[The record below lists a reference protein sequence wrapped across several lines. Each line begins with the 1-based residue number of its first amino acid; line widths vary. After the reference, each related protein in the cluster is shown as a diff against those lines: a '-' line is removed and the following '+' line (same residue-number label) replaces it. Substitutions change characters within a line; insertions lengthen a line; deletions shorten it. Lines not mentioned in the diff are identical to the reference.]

1 MNVET
6 AKVRVLVV
14 DDEPIMGDFLKELLG
29 RRGYYVDVSANGRNG
44 ISHMRDRNYDLVFAD
59 TRMRAADGHSF
70 LRVAREISPMSR
82 VVVMTAVATV
92 ENTIQAM
99 RLGASDCLTKP
110 LRSEQV
116 EEILDRLLGEGTGA
130 ADAVS
135 PKREVRAARLLI
147 GESRQLREIH
157 SLIDLAATTDAT
169 VLICG
174 ETGTGKEL
182 VARSIHRQSARRNG
196 RFIRLN
202 CAALP
207 ESLYES
213 ELFGH
218 ERGAFTGA
226 VQQKKGRFENANGGT
241 LLMDEISEI
250 GWGVQA
256 KLLRVLQEKEFE
268 RIGGCQTIRAD
279 ARIIAVTN
287 KDLAREIREER
298 FRSDLYYRLSVFPI
312 TVPPLRERPEDI
324 LPLVDHFL
332 ALHCNRNSLP
342 PKRVSRNARELL
354 LQYQWPGNVRQ
365 LENCLERATLV
376 SVGSSIGKE
385 HFAELT
391 APIDGGT
398 AMTPAPHIPPAPTS
412 LRDMETD
419 LMLRIL
425 EEEGGNRT
433 RAASRLGI
441 TTRTLRNKLHRIGRM
456 DFLKKGGRGK
466 KVPVRQERRAEIP
479 SHMNDEKT
487 PPVRSN
493 PMRDRELEHVGADG
507 PKFAPYSGQHRGG
520 NTDDRNWGAKS

>member
-1 MNVET
+1 MRIET
-6 AKVRVLVV
+6 SQIKVLVV
-14 DDEPIMGDFLKELLG
+14 DDEPIMGAFLKELLG
-29 RRGYYVDVSANGRNG
+29 RRGYYVDVTENGRDA
-44 ISHMRDRNYDLVFAD
+44 ISRLRGMHYDLVFAD

-70 LRVAREISPMSR
+70 LRVAREVSPTSS

-92 ENTIQAM
+92 ESTIQAM

-110 LRSEQV
+110 LASEQV
-116 EEILDRLLGEGTGA
+116 EELLDRLLVQGGEPGGSI
-130 ADAVS
+130 VS
-135 PKREVRAARLLI
+135 RSESNPTPLLI
-147 GESRQLREIH
+147 GESRQLCEIH
-157 SLIDLAATTDAT
+157 SLIELAATTDAT

-182 VARSIHRQSARRNG
+182 VARSIHRQSARRNN

-207 ESLYES
+207 ETLYES

-226 VQQKKGRFENANGGT
+226 VQQKKGRFENAHGGT

-268 RIGGCQTIRAD
+268 RIGGSTTIRVD

-324 LPLVDHFL
+324 QPLVDHFL

-342 PKRVSRNARELL
+342 AKRLSRNARELL
-354 LQYQWPGNVRQ
+354 LHYQWPGNVRQ
-365 LENCLERATLV
+365 LENCLERAVLV
-376 SVGSSIGKE
+376 SVGSSIGE
-385 HFAELT
+385 EYFQELVHPVDLGSA
-391 APIDGGT
+391 AP
-398 AMTPAPHIPPAPTS
+398 PPLQNPSARTS

-419 LMLRIL
+419 LLLQIL

-433 RAASRLGI
+433 RAARRLGI
-441 TTRTLRNKLHRIGRM
+441 TTRTLRNKLHRMGRM
-456 DFLKKGGRGK
+456 DFLKKRGRGK
-466 KVPVRQERRAEIP
+466 KVPSQAERNGALP
-479 SHMNDEKT
+479 SHRENDDRGT
-487 PPVRSN
+487 MPAN
-493 PMRDRELEHVGADG
+493 PMQERELEPVVGDG
-507 PKFAPYSGQHRGG
+507 PDFAHYSGQHRGKKS
-520 NTDDRNWGAKS
+520 DSRNWGAES